1 MASIWLWSAAPLMF
15 VAGSRPA
22 GQSPAKPVHSRTV
35 SDPPV
40 WGAPLVEGAALL
52 DELLVE
58 LQAAVVRA
66 STTAVPPRQNLRIL
80 FRPVEPY
87 LMAFTHSI
95 SRHLTEVRDKK

>member
-1 MASIWLWSAAPLMF
+1 MA
-15 VAGSRPA
+15 
-22 GQSPAKPVHSRTV
+22 SRTV
-35 SDPPV
+35 SDPPAR
-40 WGAPLVEGAALL
+40 GAPLAAVAALLL
-52 DELLVE
+52 DELLAE

-87 LMAFTHSI
+87 HMAFTHSI